1 MIKKYVLI
9 VDTEKEPFVDC
20 SLTEFFDSVEIL
32 EFEERE
38 ITKDELNEIECS

>member
-20 SLTEFFDSVEIL
+20 SLTEFFDTVDIL
-32 EFEERE
+32 DFQEGELTKEER
-38 ITKDELNEIECS
+38 DEIESS